1 MTPFFI
7 GVSMKSLL
15 LTLILF
21 SSSLF
26 GKCNPRP
33 EGVYVIKEGRGKIIF
48 ENELKQDI
56 MVNVYLYTNDHLVV
70 TGRSYKGKFDYQN
83 VMSVIYDLGDQWME
97 LLKNSKSGAIKE
109 MQLGENFMHYYY
121 RMELVSIKN

>member
-1 MTPFFI
+1 
-7 GVSMKSLL
+7 MKNLL
-15 LTLILF
+15 LTLLLF

-33 EGVYVIKEGRGKIIF
+33 EGVYVIKEGKGKVEF
-48 ENELKQDI
+48 KRELNQDI

-83 VMSVIYDLGDQWME
+83 IMSVIYDLGDQWME
-97 LLKNSKSGAIKE
+97 LLNNSKSGTIKE
-109 MQLGENFMHYYY
+109 MQMSDNFQHYYY
-121 RMELVSIKN
+121 RIELLSVR

>member
-7 GVSMKSLL
+7 GVSMKNLL

-33 EGVYVIKEGRGKIIF
+33 EGVYVIKEGQGKVVF
-48 ENELKQDI
+48 KRELNQEI
-56 MVNVYLYTNDHLVV
+56 MVNVFLYTNNHLVV
-70 TGRSYKGKFDYQN
+70 TGRSYKGKFEYHN

-97 LLKNSKSGAIKE
+97 LLKNSKSGSIKE
-109 MQLGENFMHYYY
+109 MQLSDNFQNYYY
-121 RMELVSIKN
+121 RIELLSVR